1 MEQDEK
7 KVYLEFIFEGVI
19 KVEESK
25 AKEIEEKIA
34 NLVKEVFSQ
43 NKSMRLT
50 TQVSKYSEE
59 EIMMSIFPIQGEDGY
74 DN

>member
-7 KVYLEFIFEGVI
+7 KIYLEFIFEGVV
-19 KVEESK
+19 KVEASK
-25 AKEIEEKIA
+25 VKELEERIA
-34 NLVKEVFSQ
+34 NLVKEVFSE

-50 TQVSKYSEE
+50 TQLSKYSEE
-59 EIMMSIFPIQGEDGY
+59 EIMMSIFPIQEDDEY

>member
-7 KVYLEFIFEGVI
+7 KIYLEFIFEGVV

-25 AKEIEEKIA
+25 VKELEERIA
-34 NLVKEVFSQ
+34 NLVKEVFSE

-50 TQVSKYSEE
+50 TQLSKYSEE